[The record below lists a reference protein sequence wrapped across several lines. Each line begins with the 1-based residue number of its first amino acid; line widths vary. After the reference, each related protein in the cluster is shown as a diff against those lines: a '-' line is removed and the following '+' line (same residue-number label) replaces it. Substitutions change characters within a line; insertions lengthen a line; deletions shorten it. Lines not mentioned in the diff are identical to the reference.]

1 MAQQQ
6 QPGGDGEYNHSEMN
20 KFVTE
25 VREITGIDLNSRQIK
40 AFSDFENELLHWNQ
54 VHNLTAI
61 RDSDGIR
68 TKHFLDSL
76 SALRELKDPVP
87 ASLADIGT
95 GAGFPGIPLKIV
107 LPELRLTLVES
118 VGKKAEFCHHI
129 VNLLGLEG
137 VEVLTVRAEELG
149 QLNQYRERY
158 DWVVARAVSS
168 MPTLAEYLLPLVRVG
183 GAMLA
188 QKGES
193 AHAEVHAAENAFR
206 ILGGS
211 LRKVSLVTLPRVVED
226 RFLVVVDKKVATP
239 AQYKRRTGI
248 PAKKPL

>member
-1 MAQQQ
+1 
-6 QPGGDGEYNHSEMN
+6 MN
-20 KFVTE
+20 KFVND
-25 VREITGIDLNSRQIK
+25 VRDITGIELNSRQIK
-40 AFSDFENELLHWNQ
+40 AFSDFENELMLWSQ
-54 VHNLTAI
+54 IHNLTAI
-61 RDSDGIR
+61 RDIDGIR
-68 TKHFLDSL
+68 AKHFVDSL
-76 SALRELKDPVP
+76 SILRELKDPIP
-87 ASLADIGT
+87 ATLADIGT

-129 VNLLGLEG
+129 VKLLGLEG

-149 QLNQYRERY
+149 QLQQYRERY

-168 MPTLAEYLLPLVRVG
+168 MPILAEYLLPLVRIG

-193 AHAEVHAAENAFR
+193 AHAETHAAENAFR

-211 LRKVSLVTLPRVVED
+211 LRKVSLVTLPGVADD
-226 RFLVVVDKKVATP
+226 RYLVVVDKKAATP
-239 AQYKRRTGI
+239 MQYPRRTGI

>member
-1 MAQQQ
+1 M
-6 QPGGDGEYNHSEMN
+6 
-20 KFVTE
+20 
-25 VREITGIDLNSRQIK
+25 
-40 AFSDFENELLHWNQ
+40 
-54 VHNLTAI
+54 
-61 RDSDGIR
+61 
-68 TKHFLDSL
+68 DSL
-76 SALRELKDPVP
+76 SILRELKDPIP
-87 ASLADIGT
+87 ATLADIGT

-129 VNLLGLEG
+129 VKLLGLEG

-149 QLNQYRERY
+149 QLQQYRERY

-168 MPTLAEYLLPLVRVG
+168 MPILAEYLLPLVRIG

-193 AHAEVHAAENAFR
+193 AHAETHAAENAFR

-211 LRKVSLVTLPRVVED
+211 LRKVSLVTLPGVADD
-226 RFLVVVDKKVATP
+226 RYLVVVDKKAATP
-239 AQYKRRTGI
+239 MQYPRRTGI

>member
-1 MAQQQ
+1 
-6 QPGGDGEYNHSEMN
+6 MN
-20 KFVTE
+20 KFVND
-25 VREITGIDLNSRQIK
+25 VRDITGIELNSRQIK
-40 AFSDFENELLHWNQ
+40 AFSDFENELMLWSQ
-54 VHNLTAI
+54 IHNLTAI
-61 RDSDGIR
+61 RDIYGIR
-68 TKHFLDSL
+68 AKHFVDSL
-76 SALRELKDPVP
+76 SILRELKDPIP
-87 ASLADIGT
+87 ATLADIGT

-129 VNLLGLEG
+129 VKLLGLEG

-149 QLNQYRERY
+149 QLQQYRERY

-168 MPTLAEYLLPLVRVG
+168 MPILAEYLLPLARIG

-193 AHAEVHAAENAFR
+193 AHAETHAAENAFR

-211 LRKVSLVTLPRVVED
+211 LRKVSLVTLPGVADD
-226 RFLVVVDKKVATP
+226 RYLVVVDKKAATP
-239 AQYKRRTGI
+239 VQYPRRTGI

>member
-1 MAQQQ
+1 
-6 QPGGDGEYNHSEMN
+6 MN
-20 KFVTE
+20 KFVND
-25 VREITGIDLNSRQIK
+25 VRDITGIELNSRQIK
-40 AFSDFENELLHWNQ
+40 AFSDYENELLQWSQ
-54 VHNLTAI
+54 IHNLTAI
-61 RDSDGIR
+61 RDIDGIR
-68 TKHFLDSL
+68 AKHFVDSL
-76 SALRELKDPVP
+76 SILRELKDPIP
-87 ASLADIGT
+87 ATLADIGT

-129 VNLLGLEG
+129 VKLLGLEG

-149 QLNQYRERY
+149 QLQQYRERY

-168 MPTLAEYLLPLVRVG
+168 MPILAEYLLPLARIG

-193 AHAEVHAAENAFR
+193 AHAETHAAENAFR

-211 LRKVSLVTLPRVVED
+211 LRKVSLVTLPGVADD
-226 RFLVVVDKKVATP
+226 RYLVVVDKKAATP
-239 AQYKRRTGI
+239 VQYPRRTGI

>member
-1 MAQQQ
+1 
-6 QPGGDGEYNHSEMN
+6 MN
-20 KFVTE
+20 KFVND
-25 VREITGIDLNSRQIK
+25 VRDITGIELNSRQIK
-40 AFSDFENELLHWNQ
+40 AFSDYENELLQWSQ
-54 VHNLTAI
+54 IHNLTAI
-61 RDSDGIR
+61 RDIDGIR
-68 TKHFLDSL
+68 AKHFVDSL
-76 SALRELKDPVP
+76 SILRELKDPIP
-87 ASLADIGT
+87 ATLADIGT

-129 VNLLGLEG
+129 VKLLGLEG

-149 QLNQYRERY
+149 QLQQYRERY

-168 MPTLAEYLLPLVRVG
+168 MPILAEYLLPLVSIG

-193 AHAEVHAAENAFR
+193 AHAETHAAENAFR

-211 LRKVSLVTLPRVVED
+211 LRKVSLVTLPGVADD
-226 RFLVVVDKKVATP
+226 RYLVVVDKKAATP
-239 AQYKRRTGI
+239 MQYPRRTGI

>member
-1 MAQQQ
+1 
-6 QPGGDGEYNHSEMN
+6 MN
-20 KFVTE
+20 KFVND
-25 VREITGIDLNSRQIK
+25 VRDITGIELNSRQIK
-40 AFSDFENELLHWNQ
+40 AFSDFENELMLWSQ
-54 VHNLTAI
+54 IHNLTAI
-61 RDSDGIR
+61 RDIYGIR
-68 TKHFLDSL
+68 AKHFLDSL
-76 SALRELKDPVP
+76 SILRELKDPIP
-87 ASLADIGT
+87 ATLADIGT

-129 VNLLGLEG
+129 VKLLGLEG

-149 QLNQYRERY
+149 QLQQYRERY

-168 MPTLAEYLLPLVRVG
+168 MPILAEYLLPLARIG

-193 AHAEVHAAENAFR
+193 AHAETHAAENAFR

-211 LRKVSLVTLPRVVED
+211 LRKVSLVTLPGVADD
-226 RFLVVVDKKVATP
+226 RYLVVVDKKL
-239 AQYKRRTGI
+239 RRLCNTRAGREF
-248 PAKKPL
+248 PQRNRFS

>member
-1 MAQQQ
+1 
-6 QPGGDGEYNHSEMN
+6 MN
-20 KFVTE
+20 KFVND
-25 VREITGIDLNSRQIK
+25 VRDITGIELNSRQIK
-40 AFSDFENELLHWNQ
+40 AFSDFENELMLWSQ
-54 VHNLTAI
+54 IHNLTAI
-61 RDSDGIR
+61 RDIDGIR
-68 TKHFLDSL
+68 AKHFVDSL
-76 SALRELKDPVP
+76 SILRELKDPIP
-87 ASLADIGT
+87 ATLADIGT

-129 VNLLGLEG
+129 VKLLGLEG

-149 QLNQYRERY
+149 QLQQYRERY

-168 MPTLAEYLLPLVRVG
+168 MPILAEYLLPLARIG

-193 AHAEVHAAENAFR
+193 AHAETHAAENAFR

-211 LRKVSLVTLPRVVED
+211 LRKVSLVTLPGVADD
-226 RFLVVVDKKVATP
+226 RYLVVVDKKAATP
-239 AQYKRRTGI
+239 VQYPRRTGI

>member
-1 MAQQQ
+1 
-6 QPGGDGEYNHSEMN
+6 MN
-20 KFVTE
+20 KFVND
-25 VREITGIDLNSRQIK
+25 VRDITGIELNSRQIK
-40 AFSDFENELLHWNQ
+40 AFSDYENELLQWSQ
-54 VHNLTAI
+54 IHNLTAI
-61 RDSDGIR
+61 RDIDGIR
-68 TKHFLDSL
+68 AKHFVDSL
-76 SALRELKDPVP
+76 SILRELKDPIP
-87 ASLADIGT
+87 ATLADIGT

-129 VNLLGLEG
+129 VKLLGLEG

-149 QLNQYRERY
+149 QLQQYRERY

-168 MPTLAEYLLPLVRVG
+168 MPILAEYLLPLARIG

-193 AHAEVHAAENAFR
+193 AHAETHAAENAFR

-211 LRKVSLVTLPRVVED
+211 LRKVSLVTLPGVADD
-226 RFLVVVDKKVATP
+226 RYLVVVDKKAATP
-239 AQYKRRTGI
+239 MQYPRRTGI

>member
-1 MAQQQ
+1 
-6 QPGGDGEYNHSEMN
+6 MN
-20 KFVTE
+20 KFVND
-25 VREITGIDLNSRQIK
+25 VRDITGIELNSRQIK
-40 AFSDFENELLHWNQ
+40 AFSDFENELMLWSQ
-54 VHNLTAI
+54 IHNLTAI
-61 RDSDGIR
+61 RDIDGIR
-68 TKHFLDSL
+68 AKHFVDSL
-76 SALRELKDPVP
+76 SILRELKDPIP
-87 ASLADIGT
+87 ATLADIGT

-129 VNLLGLEG
+129 VKLLGLEG

-149 QLNQYRERY
+149 QLQQYRERY

-168 MPTLAEYLLPLVRVG
+168 MPILAEYLLPLARIG

-193 AHAEVHAAENAFR
+193 AHAETHAAENAFR

-211 LRKVSLVTLPRVVED
+211 LRKVSLVTLPGVADD
-226 RFLVVVDKKVATP
+226 RYLVVVDKKAATP
-239 AQYKRRTGI
+239 MQYPRRTGI